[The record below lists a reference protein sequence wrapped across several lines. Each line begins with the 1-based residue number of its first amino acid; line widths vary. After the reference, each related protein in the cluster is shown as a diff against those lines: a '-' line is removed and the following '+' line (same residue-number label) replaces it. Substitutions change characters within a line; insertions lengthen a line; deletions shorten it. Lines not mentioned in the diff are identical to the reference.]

1 MPAWLEPRPLQRRSL
16 WLAGGWLLV
25 CVVIALSLWP
35 RLPRVDIGFEHLDKI
50 GHGAAYAA
58 LMAWF
63 GFIYQRHSHAIIFG
77 LLVSLGIALEGA
89 QYALGYRMF
98 ELLDVGANTV
108 GIAVGLLFVRALFF
122 RR

>member
-1 MPAWLEPRPLQRRSL
+1 MRAWLEPRPLKRRAL

-25 CVVIALSLWP
+25 CVVVALSLWP
-35 RLPRVDIGFEHLDKI
+35 RLPRVDIGLDHLDKI
-50 GHGAAYAA
+50 GHALAYAS

-63 GFIYQRHSHAIIFG
+63 GFIYQKRSHAVVFV
-77 LLVSLGIALEGA
+77 LLVALGALLEAA

-98 ELLDVGANTV
+98 ELVDLAANTL
-108 GIAVGLLFVRALFF
+108 GITIGLLFIRALSF

>member
-1 MPAWLEPRPLQRRSL
+1 MPAWLEARPLKRRSL

-25 CVVIALSLWP
+25 FMVIALSLWP
-35 RLPRVDIGFEHLDKI
+35 RLPRVDIGLEHFDKI
-50 GHGAAYAA
+50 GHASAYAA

-77 LLVSLGIALEGA
+77 LLVLMGFALECA
-89 QYALGYRMF
+89 QYALGYREF
-98 ELLDVGANTV
+98 ELLDVGANTL
-108 GIAVGLLFVRALFF
+108 GIVIGLIFIRTLFF

>member
-1 MPAWLEPRPLQRRSL
+1 MRAWLEPRPLKRRAL

-25 CVVIALSLWP
+25 CVVVALSLWP
-35 RLPRVDIGFEHLDKI
+35 RLPRVDIGLDHLDKI
-50 GHGAAYAA
+50 GHALAYAS

-63 GFIYQRHSHAIIFG
+63 GFIYQKRSHAVVFV
-77 LLVSLGIALEGA
+77 LLVALGALLEAA

-98 ELLDVGANTV
+98 ELVDLAANTL
-108 GIAVGLLFVRALFF
+108 GITVGLLLVRALFF

>member
-1 MPAWLEPRPLQRRSL
+1 MPAWLEPRPLKRRSL

-25 CVVIALSLWP
+25 CAVIALSLWP
-35 RLPRVDIGFEHLDKI
+35 RMPSVDIGLPHLDKI
-50 GHGAAYAA
+50 GHASAYAA

-77 LLVSLGIALEGA
+77 LLILMGFALEGA
-89 QYALGYRMF
+89 QYVLGYRYF
-98 ELLDVGANTV
+98 DLLDVGANAL
-108 GIAVGLLFVRALFF
+108 GIIAGLLFIRALFF